1 MWQRV
6 VLNASLLY
14 TSTLAGMNKKDNKR
28 PTVEEVASL
37 LQKWAI
43 FYLAMFSSMEAVFQK
58 CNHKEYV
65 TQAL

>member
-1 MWQRV
+1 
-6 VLNASLLY
+6 
-14 TSTLAGMNKKDNKR
+14 MNKKDNKR